1 MPRRRLVNKD
11 APGQVAEPE
20 GEAAGMTSIFLFV
33 SGATPRVD
41 SAERLIGSF
50 ATAIG
55 RLHRLVPTG
64 R

>member
-1 MPRRRLVNKD
+1 
-11 APGQVAEPE
+11 
-20 GEAAGMTSIFLFV
+20 MTSIFLFV

-41 SAERLIGSF
+41 SAERLIGSS